1 MRKIISIVSGKGG
14 VGKTATA
21 SNLALALQEF
31 GEKVIA
37 IDCDIA
43 GSNLALHLDLHPN
56 PERSLQSALEGK
68 KNAIEAITLHST
80 GLMVMPSAYTIKD
93 EIMDPKKFMKILDRL
108 DGIVLIDA
116 PPGLNEN
123 LHTIIDLSDEV
134 IVVTNPEI
142 PAVADAIKIVEIV
155 KNKKGN
161 TENCWCVLAKADEV
175 KYELNEG
182 EIEMALEIPIVSK
195 IPYDRDLKR
204 SIFERLPVVRY
215 SPYSSSA
222 IEYRKLAAWLIN
234 QNYEPPKFAPI
245 MRFLGK
251 IKGR

>member
-1 MRKIISIVSGKGG
+1 MRKVISVVSGKGG
-14 VGKTATA
+14 VGKTATT
-21 SNLALALQEF
+21 SNLALALQEL

-56 PERSLQSALEGK
+56 PERSLQSALEGR

-80 GLMVMPSAYTIKD
+80 GLMVMPSSHTIKD
-93 EIMDPKKFMKILDRL
+93 ENIDRRKFKKILNRL

-155 KNKKGN
+155 KEKKGG
-161 TENCWCVLAKADEV
+161 TENCWCVLAKVDEI
-175 KYELNEG
+175 KKQLNEG
-182 EIEMALEIPIVSK
+182 EIEMALELPIISR
-195 IPYDRDLKR
+195 IPYDRELKK
-204 SIFERLPVVRY
+204 SIFDRVPVVRH

-222 IEYRKLAAWLIN
+222 IEYRKLAAWLTN
-234 QNYEPPKFAPI
+234 QSFEPPRYATV

-251 IKGR
+251 LRGR

>member
-1 MRKIISIVSGKGG
+1 MRKVISVVSGKGG
-14 VGKTATA
+14 VGKTATT
-21 SNLALALQEF
+21 SNLALALQEM

-56 PERSLQSALEGK
+56 PERSLQSALDGK
-68 KNAIEAITLHST
+68 KNAIEAITLHNT
-80 GLMVMPSAYTIKD
+80 GLMVMPSSHTLKD
-93 EIMDPKKFMKILDRL
+93 ENIDHRKFKKILDRL

-142 PAVADAIKIVEIV
+142 PAVADAIKIVEVV
-155 KNKKGN
+155 KKKKGSA
-161 TENCWCVLAKADEV
+161 ENCWCVLAKMDEI
-175 KYELNEG
+175 KKQLNEG
-182 EIEMALEIPIVSK
+182 EIEMALEVPIVSK
-195 IPYDRDLKR
+195 IPYDRELKR
-204 SIFERLPVVRY
+204 SIFDRVPVVRY
-215 SPYSSSA
+215 NPFSLSA

-234 QNYEPPKFAPI
+234 QNYEPPKYAPI
-245 MRFLGK
+245 MRMFGK
-251 IKGR
+251 IRGR